1 MTIEDQLGWVIDSV
15 ESIHMYQ
22 LVGVGSIDGSEVLT
36 SVTELDLLAG
46 SEWNYLPI
54 MLDLVVVDTYVHE
67 SQSIAQADNDMES
80 RWVE

>member
-1 MTIEDQLGWVIDSV
+1 MTIEDQLGWVIDRV
-15 ESIHMYQ
+15 ESIHMNQ
-22 LVGVGSIDGSEVLT
+22 LVGIGSVDGSEVLT
-36 SVTELDLLAG
+36 PVTELDLLAG
-46 SEWNYLPI
+46 SEWDYLPI